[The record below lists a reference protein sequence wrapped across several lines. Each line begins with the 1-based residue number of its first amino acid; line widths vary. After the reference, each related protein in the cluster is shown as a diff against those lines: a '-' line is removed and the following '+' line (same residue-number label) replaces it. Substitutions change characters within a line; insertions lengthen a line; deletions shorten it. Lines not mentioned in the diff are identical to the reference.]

1 MNPVEGAAII
11 TGNPI
16 FPLTNP
22 ALVSVP
28 LGFIGGWI
36 GTLLSKE
43 SDEKKFAEV
52 KVKANTGGFRQL

>member
-36 GTLLSKE
+36 GTLLTKE
-43 SDEKKFAEV
+43 SDVKKFAEV
-52 KVKANTGGFRQL
+52 TVKANTGGFRQL